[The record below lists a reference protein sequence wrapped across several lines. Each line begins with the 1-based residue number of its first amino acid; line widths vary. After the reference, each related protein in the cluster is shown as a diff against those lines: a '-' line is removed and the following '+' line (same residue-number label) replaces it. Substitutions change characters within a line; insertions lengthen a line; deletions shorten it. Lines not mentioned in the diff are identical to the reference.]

1 MKNIRFIILLFT
13 AIILIAPLNMAQ
25 SGNPAIDSD
34 GYGRSKLKNGLDV
47 LINYDSSTSL
57 TAANI
62 IINGGLISEKESN
75 NGISNLMIK
84 MLLKGNDEMSADQ
97 IGDRLEFLGAQV
109 SADAYRDFTSISITC
124 LSENFPEVLSIITR
138 SLLYPSFPQSEL
150 DKLKIEIGGTLKSE
164 SDNQVTASQKL
175 FRGTIYG
182 NYVYGLPLLGTPETI
197 ENITIPQ
204 IKDHYQ
210 WLASAP
216 NMLFS
221 IASDIKP
228 SNLAALLEKE
238 LGNLSDGQISIDVPI
253 INLRTEKEGF
263 ISFNRNQSFIHLGY
277 PLPHLDAKEIPEI
290 IILNEIMGA
299 NVGSR
304 LWYLRQKEKLAYNV
318 YSQYSL
324 NKYDALF
331 LGAIG
336 TDTSKT
342 NIAIASLRRE
352 MKRLVDEGI
361 TESELADAKIS
372 MKNNLIYKIERK
384 SNRAYNMA
392 YFETIGYGYKFVKE
406 LFVEADKVTVDK
418 TNQIVKIYLLE
429 EKQYLAIV
437 GKK

>member
-1 MKNIRFIILLFT
+1 MKNIRFTILLYA
-13 AIILIAPLNMAQ
+13 AIFLIAPLNMAQ
-25 SGNPAIDSD
+25 SENPTVGSD
-34 GYGRSKLKNGLDV
+34 GYGQLKLKNGLNV
-47 LINYDSSTSL
+47 LVNYDSSTSL

-62 IINGGLISEKESN
+62 VIKGGLISERAN
-75 NGISNLMIK
+75 NSGISNLMIK
-84 MLLKGNDEMSADQ
+84 MLLKGSDKMSADQ
-97 IGDRLEFLGAQV
+97 IGERLDFLGAQV
-109 SADAYRDFTSISITC
+109 FADINRDFAAISITC
-124 LSENFPEVLSIITR
+124 LSENFPEVLSIIAR

-175 FRGTIYG
+175 FRKTIYG
-182 NYVYGLPLLGTPETI
+182 NYAYGLPLLGTPETI
-197 ENITIPQ
+197 ENITIRQ

-216 NMLFS
+216 NMIFS
-221 IASDIKP
+221 IASDIEP
-228 SNLAALLEKE
+228 SNLTALLEKE
-238 LGNLSDGQISIDVPI
+238 LGDLSDKQISIDVPV
-253 INLRTEKEGF
+253 INLQIEKEGF
-263 ISFNRNQSFIHLGY
+263 ISFDRNQSFIHLGY
-277 PLPHLDAKEIPEI
+277 PLPHLDGKEIPEI

-304 LWYLRQKEKLAYNV
+304 LWHLRQKEKLAYNV

-324 NKYDALF
+324 NKCDALF

-342 NIAIASLRRE
+342 NIAVVSLRRE
-352 MKRLVDEGI
+352 MKHLFDEGI
-361 TESELADAKIS
+361 TESELADAKIG
-372 MKNNLIYKIERK
+372 MKNNLIYRIERK

-392 YFETIGYGYKFVKE
+392 YFETIGYGYKFVTE
-406 LFVEADKVTVDK
+406 LLAAADNVTVEK
-418 TNQIVKIYLLE
+418 ANQFVKKYLLE